1 MRRSSIVLAAA
12 ALTAC
17 GGHTSSPSAAATPAA
32 ATGRAAAPAGPPTTL
47 RYAPGTGRYRIESV
61 VHSVTEVMG
70 QSQVVD
76 ATTTLLV
83 SATTANDPS
92 GNIAAT
98 FVVDSASATGQTPG
112 GGGTP
117 DVSALRG
124 KTFRA
129 VFTPAGRPVSL
140 TVPDTAD
147 QVVAQMGETFREFF
161 PTLPP
166 AQIAAGATWT
176 DTTSNS
182 TRQGGNNIRT
192 RSIRTHRVVG
202 WEQQGGAS
210 ALHINTTGAYTIAG
224 DGEAQGQAI
233 TMSGA
238 GTATS
243 ERFVS
248 AAGAFQSLSTSD
260 SANINVT
267 VVSMGLEIPVRQS
280 RRSTITRLP

>member
-17 GGHTSSPSAAATPAA
+17 GGHTSSPSPAATPAA
-32 ATGRAAAPAGPPTTL
+32 ASGRTAAPAGPPTTL
-47 RYAPGTGRYRIESV
+47 RYAPGSGRYRIESV

-76 ATTTLLV
+76 ATTTMLI
-83 SATTANDPS
+83 SSTTASDAS

-98 FVVDSASATGQTPG
+98 FVVDSATATGQVPG
-112 GGGTP
+112 IGTP

-124 KTFRA
+124 KTFHA
-129 VFTPAGRPVSL
+129 VFTSAGRPVSL
-140 TVPDTAD
+140 TVPDTTD
-147 QVVAQMGETFREFF
+147 PIMVQMGETFREFL

-166 AQIAAGATWT
+166 AQIAGGATWT
-176 DTTSNS
+176 DTTSNA

-202 WEQQGGAS
+202 WEQQGGVN
-210 ALHINTTGAYTIAG
+210 ALHISTTGAYTITG

-248 AAGAFQSLSTSD
+248 ATGAFQSLSASD